1 MRMGE
6 TQNLLEHKLED
17 DRDEQKERGNEDN
30 KEKEVTHGNA
40 GDMFA

>member
-1 MRMGE
+1 MRIGE

-17 DRDEQKERGNEDN
+17 DRDKQEERGNEDD

-40 GDMFA
+40 GDMCA